1 MGQVLQ
7 DRERLGH
14 LDLEASEMA
23 IRTAMHQMGGV
34 LLEKLLNSDG
44 GGYRG
49 AHLDCSQGHAAEFV
63 GYRDKEILT
72 VVSSVE
78 ARRAYYHCQECQSG
92 FAPKDKE
99 LDVVGSSFSPGVRRM
114 MARVGAKESF
124 EQGRGD
130 LEALAGVVVR
140 TKQVERISVQLGQQ
154 VEAFCQRE
162 REAIV
167 SGKVTPLVPPVP
179 ILYIA
184 IDGTGVPV
192 VPRETEGRRGKDARG
207 KAKTRE
213 AKIGCLFTQTKQ
225 DDEGYPLRDENSTW
239 APLRPPRP
247 SVGGSMRRRCVAV
260 CDRPPGWWCWEMVDL
275 GSGGLPRCIF
285 PGPSK
290 SWISIMPV
298 NIWRIWENASM
309 GPPAGRRSNGP
320 LPVPSNSTRGMSKR

>member
-1 MGQVLQ
+1 
-7 DRERLGH
+7 
-14 LDLEASEMA
+14 
-23 IRTAMHQMGGV
+23 
-34 LLEKLLNSDG
+34 
-44 GGYRG
+44 
-49 AHLDCSQGHAAEFV
+49 
-63 GYRDKEILT
+63 
-72 VVSSVE
+72 
-78 ARRAYYHCQECQSG
+78 
-92 FAPKDKE
+92 
-99 LDVVGSSFSPGVRRM
+99 M

-225 DDEGYPLRDENSTW
+225 SEEHTSELQSR
-239 APLRPPRP
+239 LHL
-247 SVGGSMRRRCVAV
+247 V
-260 CDRPPGWWCWEMVDL
+260 CRLLLE
-275 GSGGLPRCIF
+275 
-285 PGPSK
+285 K
-290 SWISIMPV
+290 K
-298 NIWRIWENASM
+298 
-309 GPPAGRRSNGP
+309 
-320 LPVPSNSTRGMSKR
+320 T

>member
-1 MGQVLQ
+1 MSTDIQIGGTVNQPLRDLELRREELFRQIENLGDFRRGIISVNYRKCGKSNCACARKGHPGHGPQYLWNVSVGGKTQARNLPLGPELEKVQQ

-130 LEALAGVVVR
+130 LEAL
-140 TKQVERISVQLGQQ
+140 
-154 VEAFCQRE
+154 
-162 REAIV
+162 
-167 SGKVTPLVPPVP
+167 
-179 ILYIA
+179 
-184 IDGTGVPV
+184 
-192 VPRETEGRRGKDARG
+192 
-207 KAKTRE
+207 
-213 AKIGCLFTQTKQ
+213 
-225 DDEGYPLRDENSTW
+225 
-239 APLRPPRP
+239 
-247 SVGGSMRRRCVAV
+247 
-260 CDRPPGWWCWEMVDL
+260 
-275 GSGGLPRCIF
+275 
-285 PGPSK
+285 
-290 SWISIMPV
+290 
-298 NIWRIWENASM
+298 
-309 GPPAGRRSNGP
+309 
-320 LPVPSNSTRGMSKR
+320 

>member
-114 MARVGAKESF
+114 MARVGAKEPF

-140 TKQVERISVQLGQQ
+140 TKQVERISVQLG
-154 VEAFCQRE
+154 
-162 REAIV
+162 
-167 SGKVTPLVPPVP
+167 
-179 ILYIA
+179 
-184 IDGTGVPV
+184 
-192 VPRETEGRRGKDARG
+192 
-207 KAKTRE
+207 
-213 AKIGCLFTQTKQ
+213 
-225 DDEGYPLRDENSTW
+225 
-239 APLRPPRP
+239 
-247 SVGGSMRRRCVAV
+247 
-260 CDRPPGWWCWEMVDL
+260 
-275 GSGGLPRCIF
+275 
-285 PGPSK
+285 
-290 SWISIMPV
+290 
-298 NIWRIWENASM
+298 
-309 GPPAGRRSNGP
+309 
-320 LPVPSNSTRGMSKR
+320 

>member
-99 LDVVGSSFSPGVRRM
+99 LDRSEEHTSELQSPDHLVCRLL
-114 MARVGAKESF
+114 
-124 EQGRGD
+124 
-130 LEALAGVVVR
+130 LE
-140 TKQVERISVQLGQQ
+140 K
-154 VEAFCQRE
+154 
-162 REAIV
+162 
-167 SGKVTPLVPPVP
+167 K
-179 ILYIA
+179 
-184 IDGTGVPV
+184 
-192 VPRETEGRRGKDARG
+192 K
-207 KAKTRE
+207 K
-213 AKIGCLFTQTKQ
+213 
-225 DDEGYPLRDENSTW
+225 
-239 APLRPPRP
+239 
-247 SVGGSMRRRCVAV
+247 
-260 CDRPPGWWCWEMVDL
+260 
-275 GSGGLPRCIF
+275 
-285 PGPSK
+285 
-290 SWISIMPV
+290 
-298 NIWRIWENASM
+298 
-309 GPPAGRRSNGP
+309 
-320 LPVPSNSTRGMSKR
+320 